1 MLTESLRL
9 LKREARHGTF
19 AVTSCLRRPIMFSLA
34 KLSSIPESLL
44 LLILHASLALGQSQ
58 PLAINQTQSFL
69 TAPTDNTTFALPKSN
84 SPLYVSLSLCSA
96 PEQDG
101 PRFFVTNNSQISD
114 PGSQTTGD
122 DVFEITIDGA
132 GFGSFS
138 FEGAP
143 DGGAFGVKLGTD
155 VESLEIGVSDTGMR
169 AVILQD
175 DYAYNVT
182 TRTHP

>member
-1 MLTESLRL
+1 
-9 LKREARHGTF
+9 
-19 AVTSCLRRPIMFSLA
+19 MFSLA
-34 KLSSIPESLL
+34 KLSRIPESLL
-44 LLILHASLALGQSQ
+44 LLILHTSLVLGQSQ
-58 PLAINQTQSFL
+58 PLPINQTQSFL
-69 TAPTDNTTFALPKSN
+69 TAPTDNTTFVLPKSS

-114 PGSQTTGD
+114 PGSQSTGD

-143 DGGAFGVKLGTD
+143 DGGALGVKLGTG
-155 VESLEIGVSDTGMR
+155 VESLEIGVSDTGMY
-169 AVILQD
+169 AVLSQ
-175 DYAYNVT
+175 YNNAYIVT